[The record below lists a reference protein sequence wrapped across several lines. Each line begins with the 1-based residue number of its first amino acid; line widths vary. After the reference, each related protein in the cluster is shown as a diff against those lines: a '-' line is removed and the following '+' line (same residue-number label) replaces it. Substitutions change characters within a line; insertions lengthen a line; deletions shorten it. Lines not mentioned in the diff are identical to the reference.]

1 MVLRKDLLFILVF
14 WSIGYFIFT
23 RKDRFKDQDTL
34 FDQQHWEVWTGIL
47 SVSILI
53 FFPSLSTEI
62 LSLFRL
68 EFNPVYYFLLRV
80 FILFSIVLL
89 YHFSTRQSVR
99 IFGSKWAFG
108 VLLIGGVLGYFFL
121 NLPLVS
127 RNFALR
133 ISQAQQQGI
142 INALVTLFESQ
153 LGAWSLWMPILLIVI
168 LAPLVEE
175 LVFRGMLYSPIRKRF
190 GPPKAMLITG
200 VLFSIFHRVPE
211 LRSMMAFF

>member
-1 MVLRKDLLFILVF
+1 M
-14 WSIGYFIFT
+14 
-23 RKDRFKDQDTL
+23 
-34 FDQQHWEVWTGIL
+34 
-47 SVSILI
+47 
-53 FFPSLSTEI
+53 
-62 LSLFRL
+62 
-68 EFNPVYYFLLRV
+68 
-80 FILFSIVLL
+80 
-89 YHFSTRQSVR
+89 
-99 IFGSKWAFG
+99 
-108 VLLIGGVLGYFFL
+108 LGYFFL